1 VSRNSQQKPEH
12 LLFIK
17 PGSMGDV
24 IHALPVATAIHRAWP
39 ETRLTW
45 IIDPRW
51 EPLLKNNPTLA
62 ATHPFPRSDFRGPLG
77 ALRFLAWCRRL
88 AELRADAALDL
99 QCLLRSGLMA
109 RFSQARRVWGLSDAR
124 EGAGFFYTDRVSV
137 FKNEHSVQRY
147 LRALPAMGIP
157 IPEKPEWIL
166 PTDTTCSAIP
176 ENKPFVVIHPFS
188 RGGGKSLDD
197 DCLDAFL
204 KTFRAHSDALCALVG
219 SGDYSRANDLGF
231 LNLLN
236 QTTLGELTDILR
248 RASFVVSVDSGPMHL
263 AAALG
268 TPLLSIHTWS
278 DPRSVGPFSEKAW
291 IWQGGEIRRQSLIA
305 TPLPEKPFTVHDAA
319 EAAKLAASALSGGP
333 QTYSENS

>member
-1 VSRNSQQKPEH
+1 MSKNSHQRPEH

-24 IHALPVATAIHRAWP
+24 IHALPVATVIHRAWP
-39 ETRLTW
+39 ETRITW

-51 EPLLKNNPTLA
+51 EPLLEKNSAIA
-62 ATHPFPRSDFRGPLG
+62 ATHPFPRSQFRGPLG
-77 ALRFLAWCRRL
+77 ILRFLAWCRRL
-88 AELRADAALDL
+88 RDLNADAALDL

-109 RFSQARRVWGLSDAR
+109 HFSKAQRVWGLSDAR
-124 EGAGFFYTDRVSV
+124 EGAGFFYTDRVQV
-137 FKNEHSVQRY
+137 LKDEHSVQRY

-166 PTDTTCSAIP
+166 PTNKTCGAIP

-188 RGGGKSLDD
+188 RGAGKSLDN

-204 KTFRAHSDALCALVG
+204 ATFRANSDALCVLVG
-219 SGDYSRANDLGF
+219 AGDYGRDNDAGF

-236 QTTLGELTDILR
+236 HTTLAELTDILR
-248 RASFVVSVDSGPMHL
+248 RANFVVSVDSGPMHL

-278 DPRSVGPFSEKAW
+278 DPRRVGPFSEKAW
-291 IWQGGEIRRQSLIA
+291 IWQGGEIRRQNLTA
-305 TPLPEKPFTVHDAA
+305 APLPEKPFTRNDAI
-319 EAAKLAASALSGGP
+319 EAAKLAASAVSGTA
-333 QTYSENS
+333 QM

>member
-1 VSRNSQQKPEH
+1 
-12 LLFIK
+12 
-17 PGSMGDV
+17 MGDV
-24 IHALPVATAIHRAWP
+24 IHALPVATAIHRTWP
-39 ETRLTW
+39 ETRITW

-51 EPLLKNNPTLA
+51 EALLKNNPALA
-62 ATHPFPRSDFRGPLG
+62 ATHPFPRSEFRGPLG
-77 ALRFLAWCRRL
+77 MLRFLAWCRRL
-88 AELRADAALDL
+88 RELRADAALDL

-109 RFSQARRVWGLSDAR
+109 RFSHARRVWGLSDAR
-124 EGAGFFYTDRVSV
+124 EGAGFFYTDSVPV

-166 PTDTTCSAIP
+166 PIDTTCYAIP
-176 ENKPFVVIHPFS
+176 ANKPFVVIHPFS
-188 RGGGKSLDD
+188 RGAGKSLDSE
-197 DCLDAFL
+197 CLDAFL
-204 KTFRAHSDALCALVG
+204 KTFRVHSDALCVMVG
-219 SGDYSRANDLGF
+219 SGDYSRATEIGF

-291 IWQGGEIRRQSLIA
+291 IWQSGAIRRQSFTA
-305 TPLPEKPFTVHDAA
+305 APLPEKPFTARDAA
-319 EAAKLAASALSGGP
+319 EVAKLAASALSGRP
-333 QTYSENS
+333 QMYSENS

>member
-1 VSRNSQQKPEH
+1 
-12 LLFIK
+12 
-17 PGSMGDV
+17 MGDV
-24 IHALPVATAIHRAWP
+24 IHALPVASAIHHAWP
-39 ETRLTW
+39 ETRITW

-51 EPLLKNNPTLA
+51 EPLLKGNPALA
-62 ATHPFPRSDFRGPLG
+62 ATHSFPRSDFRGPLG
-77 ALRFLAWCRRL
+77 VLRFLAWCRRL
-88 AELRADAALDL
+88 EELRADAALDL

-109 RFSQARRVWGLSDAR
+109 YFSRARRVLGLSDAR
-124 EGAGFFYTDRVSV
+124 EGARFFYTESVPV
-137 FKNEHSVQRY
+137 FKKEHSVQRY

-166 PTDTTCSAIP
+166 PTDTLCRAIP
-176 ENKPFVVIHPFS
+176 ANKPFVVLHPFS
-188 RGGGKSLDD
+188 RGAGKSLDEE
-197 DCLDAFL
+197 CLDAFL
-204 KTFRAHSDALCALVG
+204 KTFRAHSDALCVLVG
-219 SGDYSRANDLGF
+219 SGEHSGVSDLGF

-248 RASFVVSVDSGPMHL
+248 RANFVVSVDSGPMHL

-291 IWQGGEIRRQSLIA
+291 IWQGGEMRYQNFTA
-305 TPLPEKPFTVHDAA
+305 APLPEKPFTPHDAA

-333 QTYSENS
+333 HIYSENS

>member
-1 VSRNSQQKPEH
+1 
-12 LLFIK
+12 
-17 PGSMGDV
+17 MGDV

-51 EPLLKNNPTLA
+51 EPLLKNNPALV
-62 ATHPFPRSDFRGPLG
+62 ATHPFPRSDFRGPFG
-77 ALRFLAWCRRL
+77 VLRFIAWCRRL
-88 AELRADAALDL
+88 TELRADAALDL

-109 RFSQARRVWGLSDAR
+109 RFSRARRVWGLSDAR
-124 EGAGFFYTDRVSV
+124 EGAGFFYTDRVPV
-137 FKNEHSVQRY
+137 LKNEHSVQRY
-147 LRALPAMGIP
+147 LRALPSMGIP

-166 PTDTTCSAIP
+166 PTDTVCNAIP
-176 ENKPFVVIHPFS
+176 ANKPFVVIHPFS
-188 RGGGKSLDD
+188 RGAGKSLDSE
-197 DCLDAFL
+197 CLDAFL
-204 KTFRAHSDALCALVG
+204 KTFRARSDALCVLVG
-219 SGDYSRANDLGF
+219 SGEHSRENDLGF
-231 LNLLN
+231 MNLLN

-305 TPLPEKPFTVHDAA
+305 TPLPVKPFTAHDAA